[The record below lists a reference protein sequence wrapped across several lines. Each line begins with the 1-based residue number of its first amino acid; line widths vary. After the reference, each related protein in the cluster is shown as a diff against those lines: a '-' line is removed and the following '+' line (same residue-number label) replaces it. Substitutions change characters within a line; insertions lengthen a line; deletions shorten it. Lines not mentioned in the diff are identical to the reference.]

1 LSPPKRP
8 SGRKSGSK
16 SKRPA
21 KSGHAKVTDWRAL
34 VVSTDDAGSI
44 IKVSGERVRQLTKAG
59 WIKKSG
65 SNAYRIGD
73 VLDGY
78 LAYRDDL
85 EQKAAADTP
94 QARLAATKRRAI
106 EQRMARE
113 DGQLI
118 ETDDVFA
125 VVADIL
131 GTFRSELAGI
141 PAAATRDLDARLAIE
156 GALNGAIDRCR
167 DRFQQAERDLRAGR
181 EVLVESEET
190 GA

>member
-1 LSPPKRP
+1 M
-8 SGRKSGSK
+8 
-16 SKRPA
+16 
-21 KSGHAKVTDWRAL
+21 
-34 VVSTDDAGSI
+34 
-44 IKVSGERVRQLTKAG
+44 
-59 WIKKSG
+59 
-65 SNAYRIGD
+65 
-73 VLDGY
+73 
-78 LAYRDDL
+78 AYRDDL